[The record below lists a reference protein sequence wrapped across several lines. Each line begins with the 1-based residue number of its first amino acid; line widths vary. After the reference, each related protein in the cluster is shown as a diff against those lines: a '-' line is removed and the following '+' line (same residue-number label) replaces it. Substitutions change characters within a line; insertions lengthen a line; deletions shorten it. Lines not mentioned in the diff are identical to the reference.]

1 MANSPLFSTYRSGE
15 NRVTSSLMAVF
26 QRIESSLV
34 ERLLGAA
41 TGESALEMVTYLNQ
55 PKKDFDSIPDAY
67 ISAHFDYWFETKTTP
82 NAVKLDQLERHVER
96 LKPGVGNQYLFVITP
111 DNVVPAAVV
120 ALDEPRVVWFSF
132 RDLSNAIDGVVDT
145 VGPFIGEHAQ
155 FLLRELQ
162 QLFAEDGL
170 LDAADTVIVAA
181 AVAWDEFLE
190 NGMYICQAERSFRPG
205 LKYLGFY
212 HSGQIEAKIAKILD
226 QRRESIRF
234 DESTVATLRQ
244 GSPIDQRIA
253 NAVETSLR
261 KGPRGTGP
269 YRVFVLSRTA
279 EEGLVE
285 LAQPI
290 KNVSKSSAGR
300 TTAWTQGQR
309 YTVLSRLTAS
319 EASTTDDL

>member
-1 MANSPLFSTYRSGE
+1 
-15 NRVTSSLMAVF
+15 MAVF
-26 QRIESSLV
+26 QRIEIGLV

-41 TGESALEMVTYLNQ
+41 TGESALAMVTYVNQ
-55 PKKDFDSIPDAY
+55 PKKDFSSIPDAY
-67 ISAHFDYWFETKTTP
+67 VSAHFDYWFETKTVP
-82 NAVKLDQLERHVER
+82 NAVELDQLKRHVER
-96 LKPGVGNQYLFVITP
+96 LKPGEGNQYLFVVTP
-111 DNVVPAAVV
+111 DNEAPAAVV
-120 ALDEPRVVWFSF
+120 AFDDPRVVWFNF
-132 RDLSNAIDGVVDT
+132 RDLSNAIDGAVDAG
-145 VGPFIGEHAQ
+145 GPFIGEHAQ

-170 LDAADTVIVAA
+170 LDVADTVIVAA
-181 AVAWDEFLE
+181 AVAWDEFVA
-190 NGMYICQAERSFRPG
+190 NGMYICQPERSFRPG

-212 HSGQIEAKIAKILD
+212 HSGQIEAKVAKILD

-253 NAVETSLR
+253 DAVETSLR
-261 KGPRGTGP
+261 TGPRGAGP

-290 KNVSKSSAGR
+290 KNVGKSSAGK

-309 YTVLSRLTAS
+309 YTILSRLTAPGVF
-319 EASTTDDL
+319 TTDDL